1 MSHFILASRLTRLS
15 GYNMSR
21 MRRVAI
27 SDPIT
32 CYPTGETIS
41 DGVFAKE
48 MTAMMSWITKHLS
61 ALYTYTCDFMKSCT

>member
-1 MSHFILASRLTRLS
+1 MS
-15 GYNMSR
+15 G
-21 MRRVAI
+21 MRRLAMSV
-27 SDPIT
+27 PMT
-32 CYPTGETIS
+32 YYPTGETIS